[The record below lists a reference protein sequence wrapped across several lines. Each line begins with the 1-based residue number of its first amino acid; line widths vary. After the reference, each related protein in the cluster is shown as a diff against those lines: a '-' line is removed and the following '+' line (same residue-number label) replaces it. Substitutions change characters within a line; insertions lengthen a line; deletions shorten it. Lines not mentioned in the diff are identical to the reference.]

1 MGWVLPRRPATMER
15 MSQPADRPATTP
27 ATGAEIAGV
36 TMTDTPPPAIP
47 AATVILLRDDPEGMR
62 VLMLKRTGGGAF
74 GGFWVFPGGRVD
86 ATDADELAAAV
97 REAKEE
103 SDLDL
108 DPAGFVRFS
117 HWTPPAA
124 EMRRFSTWFFV
135 AEAPHEDHQTVVVD
149 QGEIVNHD
157 WLLITEALAQRD
169 RGEIELAPPTFV
181 TLAVLAQ
188 SATVADALAA
198 ARAKEPTIYEV
209 HLEKLEKRAFTVF
222 NGDVGYNDAALLE
235 VDGPRHRLELTTN
248 PWVYENTL

>member
-1 MGWVLPRRPATMER
+1 
-15 MSQPADRPATTP
+15 
-27 ATGAEIAGV
+27 
-36 TMTDTPPPAIP
+36 MTDTPPPATP
-47 AATVILLRDDPEGMR
+47 AATVILLRDTDDGMR

-74 GGFWVFPGGRVD
+74 GGFWVFPGGKVD

-135 AEAPHEDHQTVVVD
+135 AAAPHEDDQLVAVD
-149 QGEIVNHD
+149 DGEIVGHD
-157 WLLITEALAQRD
+157 WLLVSEALAQRD

-181 TLAVLAQ
+181 TLAVIAQ
-188 SATVADALAA
+188 SKTVDEALAA

-209 HLEKLEKRAFTVF
+209 HLEKRERRVFTVF
-222 NGDVGYNDAALLE
+222 AGDVGYEDSSKLDE
-235 VDGPRHRLELTTN
+235 PGPRHRLEISNN

>member
-1 MGWVLPRRPATMER
+1 MAE
-15 MSQPADRPATTP
+15 RPATTP
-27 ATGAEIAGV
+27 KTGAEIGGV
-36 TMTDTPPPAIP
+36 IMTDTPPPATP
-47 AATVILLRDDPEGMR
+47 AATVILLRDTDDGMR

-74 GGFWVFPGGRVD
+74 GGFWVFPGGKVD

-135 AEAPHEDHQTVVVD
+135 AAAPHEDDQLVAVD
-149 QGEIVNHD
+149 DGEIVGHD
-157 WLLITEALAQRD
+157 WLLVSEALAQRD

-181 TLAVLAQ
+181 TLAVIAQ
-188 SATVADALAA
+188 SKTVDEALAA

-209 HLEKLEKRAFTVF
+209 HLEKRERRVFTVF
-222 NGDVGYNDAALLE
+222 AGDVGYEDSSKLDE
-235 VDGPRHRLELTTN
+235 PGPRHRLEISNN